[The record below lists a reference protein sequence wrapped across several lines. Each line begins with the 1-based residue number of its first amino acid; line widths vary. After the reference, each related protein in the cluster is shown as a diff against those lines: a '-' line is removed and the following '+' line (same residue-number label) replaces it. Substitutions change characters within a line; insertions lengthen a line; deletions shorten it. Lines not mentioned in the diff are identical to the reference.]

1 MNRLTL
7 KSIRDLRA
15 LGLRGVMVA
24 LLIACQ
30 SAIFTGGLCS
40 RITLRRSADDF
51 CDAYN
56 LADLQVS
63 FDVTSS
69 KRLRALDDLDGVKKA
84 GARLMVDGAIHL
96 TDGTM
101 IPAAVIFIHT
111 GQNPRINTLDI
122 EEGVFPTKTGPG
134 AVIEHGL
141 RERGYDVGDTITL
154 SAYGFQSTRPI
165 VGIARS
171 PEFLVSTA
179 NPEMLIPIPGSL
191 GVVFVPVESCKKE
204 MKALS
209 LYAGGADPVNQML
222 FVYGEGRD
230 GREGPA
236 GGIERRI
243 MDRFSAAGIEI
254 LSVVRRNE
262 QFGITFLRQDL
273 KVFRALVLAIV
284 GIFSV
289 VTLIATGITVNRL
302 VASQSRE
309 IGALMALGYRP
320 GTIML
325 SYLRLG
331 LLVGCGGGAIGLVAS
346 PAVNYLLAGAYASA
360 IDLPGF
366 TLSFDPATMVMG
378 LLLGIGVASAAAL
391 APIVRLVRLTPI
403 QVMRG
408 EIRAPL
414 LYCATCARVMGAVAG
429 ALSASLP
436 ERAAVR
442 NLFRRPRLTAATIL
456 LLTLGLG
463 VTAGFVVTLTSVIE
477 SSASLL
483 RGYGWDMMV
492 DFMGPTPC
500 DAGVALCE
508 KAGLA
513 MPEPFVRGYA
523 SVGVGGAPAAD
534 YQVVGVPAR
543 SGLGHFRI
551 VDGSGFS
558 GDGAD
563 EIVLNASFSDGPLPA
578 PGDMVSV
585 KTGGR
590 THRLKVAG
598 LVSLLSSRQCFVP
611 IETARRI
618 FRLQG
623 KCLGVTARLEGVRSA
638 EVEKRLYSSSDVRR
652 VTAKSELEN
661 AIHDQLAKG
670 TGLIWLA
677 IVIGSV
683 VALAIVINTMSMN
696 ILERDMEF
704 ATLMSLGYGRLP
716 LSGMVLTEVL
726 VMGIAALVIAA
737 PVTVGIAGLMNA
749 ELSRVWFNIDTC
761 LRLRDFVTALFV
773 PFMLLPIGAAPAL
786 RHVFRLDIARAVR
799 ERIIE

>member
-30 SAIFTGGLCS
+30 SAIFAGGLCS
-40 RITLRRSADDF
+40 RITLRRSVDDF

-69 KRLRALDDLDGVKKA
+69 KHLRALYGLKGVKKA

-96 TDGTM
+96 TDGTT
-101 IPAAVIFIHT
+101 IPAAIIFIHS
-111 GQNPRINTLDI
+111 GKNPSINTLDI
-122 EEGVFPTKTGPG
+122 EEGVFPTKTDPG
-134 AVIEHGL
+134 VVIERGL
-141 RERGYDVGDTITL
+141 RERGYGVGDTIAI
-154 SAYGFQSTRPI
+154 SAYGFHSTRPI

-179 NPEMLIPIPGSL
+179 NPELLVPIPGSL
-191 GVVFVPVESCKKE
+191 GVVFVPVESCEKE

-222 FVYGEGRD
+222 FVYGEGEE
-230 GREGPA
+230 GRGGPK
-236 GGIERRI
+236 GEVERRI
-243 MDRFSAAGIEI
+243 LDRFSAAGIGI
-254 LSVVRRNE
+254 VSVIRRDE

-273 KVFRALVLAIV
+273 KLFRALVLAIV

-289 VTLIATGITVNRL
+289 VTLIATGITVNRF

-331 LLVGCGGGAIGLVAS
+331 ILVGCVGGVLGLIAS
-346 PAVNYLLAGAYASA
+346 PLVNHLLAGAYASA
-360 IDLPGF
+360 MDLPRL
-366 TLSFDPATMVMG
+366 TLAFDPAAMVMG

-391 APIVRLVRLTPI
+391 SPIVRLARLTPV

-408 EIRAPL
+408 ETPTPL
-414 LYCATCARVMGAVAG
+414 RHGAICARVMGSIVG
-429 ALSASLP
+429 ALSGSLP
-436 ERAAVR
+436 ERAAAR

-483 RGYGWDMMV
+483 KGYGWDMMV
-492 DFMGPTPC
+492 DFMGPKPC

-513 MPEPFVRGYA
+513 MPEPFVRGHA
-523 SVGVGGAPAAD
+523 SVGIGGAPAAD
-534 YQVVGVPAR
+534 YQVVGIPA
-543 SGLGHFRI
+543 
-551 VDGSGFS
+551 
-558 GDGAD
+558 
-563 EIVLNASFSDGPLPA
+563 
-578 PGDMVSV
+578 
-585 KTGGR
+585 
-590 THRLKVAG
+590 
-598 LVSLLSSRQCFVP
+598 
-611 IETARRI
+611 
-618 FRLQG
+618 
-623 KCLGVTARLEGVRSA
+623 
-638 EVEKRLYSSSDVRR
+638 
-652 VTAKSELEN
+652 
-661 AIHDQLAKG
+661 
-670 TGLIWLA
+670 
-677 IVIGSV
+677 
-683 VALAIVINTMSMN
+683 
-696 ILERDMEF
+696 
-704 ATLMSLGYGRLP
+704 
-716 LSGMVLTEVL
+716 
-726 VMGIAALVIAA
+726 
-737 PVTVGIAGLMNA
+737 
-749 ELSRVWFNIDTC
+749 
-761 LRLRDFVTALFV
+761 
-773 PFMLLPIGAAPAL
+773 
-786 RHVFRLDIARAVR
+786 
-799 ERIIE
+799 